1 MVSPQK
7 VAWDIVEAGLTSLLR
22 ALAVVLPA
30 LALLQVL
37 ANASDYRQPVV
48 AVLVW
53 LVVLGAGTWLVPRS
67 RAGRLTT
74 GETAAAIVIA
84 VTAVAAIGA
93 VHRADSDPGNVNLA
107 VLGTVWLLALV
118 VMSHSARVWI
128 PVALLVFAVEGALLF
143 HGQGLNRLS
152 LSQLGAAGYIIAAV
166 LIAFA
171 ALRPT
176 LDTHVTMA
184 VRQAALANRAAA
196 ERAAAAAIKQERR
209 GRLAVLEE
217 EALPLLRGIAD
228 GRLDPADAGVR
239 EQCARH
245 AAVLR
250 DVLTDGAPRG
260 ASGGGPGGTPGGELL
275 TALQPTLRAAGARGL
290 PVTVQLIGD
299 PGSPAAPI
307 ARAVLAAI
315 EAVLGA
321 LPPHQTRL
329 TVLAAGDDIELY
341 LIFSAPLRAT
351 PDLTGVGN
359 DVPAAAGWH
368 VALNVTETG
377 GGFLEVSWR
386 KDGAA

>member
-1 MVSPQK
+1 VVSPQK
-7 VAWDIVEAGLTSLLR
+7 AAWDTVEAGLTSLLR
-22 ALAVVLPA
+22 ALAVVLPS

-37 ANASDYRQPVV
+37 ANARDYRQPVV

-53 LVVLGAGTWLVPRS
+53 LAVLGAGTWLVPRS

-74 GETAAAIVIA
+74 GETAAAVAIA
-84 VTAVAAIGA
+84 VAAVAAIGA
-93 VHRADSDPGNVNLA
+93 VHRAHSDPGNVNLA

-128 PVALLVFAVEGALLF
+128 PVALLVFAVDGVLVF
-143 HGQGLNRLS
+143 RGQGLNALS
-152 LSQLGAAGYIIAAV
+152 VSKLGAAGYIIAAI

-184 VRQAALANRAAA
+184 VRQAALASRAAA
-196 ERAAAAAIKQERR
+196 ERAAAAAIRQERR

-217 EALPLLRGIAD
+217 EGLPLLRGIAD
-228 GRLDPADAGVR
+228 GTLDPADPGVR

-250 DVLTDGAPRG
+250 NALSDA
-260 ASGGGPGGTPGGELL
+260 APGGEVLA
-275 TALQPTLRAAGARGL
+275 ALQPTLRAAGARGL
-290 PVTVQLIGD
+290 PVTVQFIGE
-299 PGSPAAPI
+299 PGMPPPPVT
-307 ARAVLAAI
+307 RAVMATVD
-315 EAVLGA
+315 AVLGA
-321 LPPHQTRL
+321 LPPHQAAL
-329 TVLAAGDDIELY
+329 TVVAAGDDVELY
-341 LIFSAPLRAT
+341 LTFDEGLRSA
-351 PDLTGVGN
+351 PDLTRFGR
-359 DVPAAAGWH
+359 DVPAAARWH
-368 VALNVTETG
+368 ASLSVTETG

>member
-7 VAWDIVEAGLTSLLR
+7 AAWDTVEAGLTSLLR
-22 ALAVVLPA
+22 ALAVVLPS

-37 ANASDYRQPVV
+37 ADAHDYRQPVV

-53 LVVLGAGTWLVPRS
+53 LAVLGAGTWLVPRS
-67 RAGRLTT
+67 RAGGLTT
-74 GETAAAIVIA
+74 GETAAAIAIA
-84 VTAVAAIGA
+84 VAAVAAIGA
-93 VHRADSDPGNVNLA
+93 VHRPDSDPGHVNLA

-143 HGQGLNRLS
+143 YGQGLNRLS

-228 GRLDPADAGVR
+228 GTLDPADAGVR

-250 DVLTDGAPRG
+250 DVLTDGAPPG
-260 ASGGGPGGTPGGELL
+260 APGGVPGGELL
-275 TALQPTLRAAGARGL
+275 ATLQPTLRAAGARGL
-290 PVTVQLIGD
+290 PVTVQPIGD
-299 PGSPAAPI
+299 PGSPAPPI
-307 ARAVLAAI
+307 ARAVRAAI

-359 DVPAAAGWH
+359 DVPAAACWH
-368 VALNVTETG
+368 AALNVTETG

>member
-1 MVSPQK
+1 MVSPQQA
-7 VAWDIVEAGLTSLLR
+7 AWDTVEAGLTSLLR

-84 VTAVAAIGA
+84 VAAVAAIGA

-128 PVALLVFAVEGALLF
+128 PVALLVFAVDGVLVF
-143 HGQGLNRLS
+143 HGQGLTPLS
-152 LSQLGAAGYIIAAV
+152 FSKLAAAGYIIAAI

-184 VRQAALANRAAA
+184 VRQAALASRAAA

-228 GRLDPADAGVR
+228 GTLDPADPGVR

-250 DVLTDGAPRG
+250 NALSD
-260 ASGGGPGGTPGGELL
+260 GGPGGEVVA
-275 TALQPTLRAAGARGL
+275 ALQPALRAAGARGL

-299 PGSPAAPI
+299 PGMPPPPVIRALTATVD
-307 ARAVLAAI
+307 AVLA
-315 EAVLGA
+315 A
-321 LPPHQTRL
+321 LPPHQAAL
-329 TVLAAGDDIELY
+329 TVVAAGDDVELY
-341 LIFSAPLRAT
+341 LTFDEPMGSAPDLRRF
-351 PDLTGVGN
+351 GR
-359 DVPAAAGWH
+359 DVPAAARWH
-368 VALNVTETG
+368 ASLNVTGAE

>member
-7 VAWDIVEAGLTSLLR
+7 AAWDTVEAGLTSLLR
-22 ALAVVLPA
+22 ALAVVLPS

-37 ANASDYRQPVV
+37 ANARDYRQPVA

-53 LVVLGAGTWLVPRS
+53 LAVLGTGTWLVPRS
-67 RAGRLTT
+67 RAGRLST
-74 GETAAAIVIA
+74 GETAAVIA
-84 VTAVAAIGA
+84 IAVAAVAAIGV

-128 PVALLVFAVEGALLF
+128 PVALLVFAVEGAVVLRD
-143 HGQGLNRLS
+143 QGLNRLS
-152 LSQLGAAGYIIAAV
+152 LSQLGAAGYIIAAI

-184 VRQAALANRAAA
+184 VRQAALASRAAA
-196 ERAAAAAIKQERR
+196 ERAAAAAIRQERR

-228 GRLDPADAGVR
+228 GTLDPADSGVR

-250 DVLTDGAPRG
+250 DALTDGAP
-260 ASGGGPGGTPGGELL
+260 AGELVA
-275 TALQPTLRAAGARGL
+275 TLQPTLRAAVARGL

-299 PGSPAAPI
+299 PGNPAPPI
-307 ARAVLAAI
+307 ARAVRAAI
-315 EAVLGA
+315 DTVLGA
-321 LPPHQTRL
+321 LPPHEVVL
-329 TVLAAGDDIELY
+329 TVLAADDDIELY
-341 LIFSAPLRAT
+341 LIFSAPLVSM
-351 PDLTGVGN
+351 PDLMRVGN
-359 DVPAAAGWH
+359 DLPAAARWH
-368 VALNVTETG
+368 AALNVTETG
-377 GGFLEVSWR
+377 GGVLELSWR
-386 KDGAA
+386 KDDAA

>member
-1 MVSPQK
+1 MVSPQQA
-7 VAWDIVEAGLTSLLR
+7 AWDTVEAGLTSLLR
-22 ALAVVLPA
+22 ALALVLPA

-37 ANASDYRQPVV
+37 ADARDYRQPVV
-48 AVLVW
+48 AVLIW
-53 LVVLGAGTWLVPRS
+53 LAVLGAGSWLVPRS
-67 RAGRLTT
+67 RAGGLTT
-74 GETAAAIVIA
+74 GETAAAIAIA
-84 VTAVAAIGA
+84 AAAVAAIGA
-93 VHRADSDPGNVNLA
+93 VHRAHGDPGNVNLA

-128 PVALLVFAVEGALLF
+128 PVALLVFAVEGAVVF
-143 HGQGLNRLS
+143 REQGLNRLS
-152 LSQLGAAGYIIAAV
+152 MSQLGAAGYIIAAI

-184 VRQAALANRAAA
+184 VRQAALASRAAA

-228 GRLDPADAGVR
+228 GTLDPADPGVR

-250 DVLTDGAPRG
+250 DALTDGAPGG
-260 ASGGGPGGTPGGELL
+260 AVLAT
-275 TALQPTLRAAGARGL
+275 LQPTLRAAGARGL
-290 PVTVQLIGD
+290 PVTVQFIGD
-299 PGSPAAPI
+299 PGTPPPPV
-307 ARAVLAAI
+307 ARAVLATVD
-315 EAVLGA
+315 AVLRA
-321 LPPHQTRL
+321 LPPQQAVL

-341 LIFSAPLRAT
+341 LNFSVPLRAT
-351 PDLTGVGN
+351 PDLTRIGN
-359 DVPAAAGWH
+359 DVPAAARWQA
-368 VALNVTETG
+368 ALNMTETG
-377 GGFLEVSWR
+377 AGFLEISWR

>member
-1 MVSPQK
+1 MVSPQQA
-7 VAWDIVEAGLTSLLR
+7 AWDTVEAGLTSLLR
-22 ALAVVLPA
+22 ALALVLPA

-37 ANASDYRQPVV
+37 ADARDYRQPVV

-53 LVVLGAGTWLVPRS
+53 LAVLGAGSWLVPRS
-67 RAGRLTT
+67 RAGGLTT
-74 GETAAAIVIA
+74 GETAAAIAIA
-84 VTAVAAIGA
+84 AAAVAAIGA
-93 VHRADSDPGNVNLA
+93 VHRAHGDPGNVNLA

-128 PVALLVFAVEGALLF
+128 PVALLVFAVEGAMVF
-143 HGQGLNRLS
+143 REQGLNRLS
-152 LSQLGAAGYIIAAV
+152 MSQLGAAGYIIAAI

-228 GRLDPADAGVR
+228 GTLDPADPGVR

-250 DVLTDGAPRG
+250 DALTDGAP
-260 ASGGGPGGTPGGELL
+260 GGELL
-275 TALQPTLRAAGARGL
+275 ATLQPTLRAAGARGL
-290 PVTVQLIGD
+290 PVTVQVIGD
-299 PGSPAAPI
+299 PGTPSPPV
-307 ARAVLAAI
+307 ARAVLATVD
-315 EAVLGA
+315 AVLGA
-321 LPPHQTRL
+321 LPPHQAAL
-329 TVLAAGDDIELY
+329 TVLADGDDIELY

-351 PDLTGVGN
+351 PDLTRVGN
-359 DVPAAAGWH
+359 DLPAAASWQA
-368 VALNVTETG
+368 ALNVTETG
-377 GGFLEVSWR
+377 AGFLEISWR

>member
-7 VAWDIVEAGLTSLLR
+7 AAWDTVEAGLTSLLR
-22 ALAVVLPA
+22 ALAVVLPS

-37 ANASDYRQPVV
+37 ADTRHYRQPVV
-48 AVLVW
+48 AVMVW
-53 LVVLGAGTWLVPRS
+53 LAVLGAGTWLVPRS
-67 RAGRLTT
+67 RAGRLAT
-74 GETAAAIVIA
+74 GETAAAIAIA
-84 VTAVAAIGA
+84 VAAVAAIGA
-93 VHRADSDPGNVNLA
+93 VHRAHGDPGSVNLA

-118 VMSHSARVWI
+118 VMSHSARVWL
-128 PVALLVFAVEGALLF
+128 PVALLLFAVEGALVLRE
-143 HGQGLNRLS
+143 QGLNRLS
-152 LSQLGAAGYIIAAV
+152 VSQLGAAGYIIAAI

-184 VRQAALANRAAA
+184 VRQAALASRAAA

-228 GRLDPADAGVR
+228 GTLDPADSGVR

-250 DVLTDGAPRG
+250 DALTEGA
-260 ASGGGPGGTPGGELL
+260 PGGELVA
-275 TALQPTLRAAGARGL
+275 TLQPTLRAAGARGL
-290 PVTVQLIGD
+290 PVTVQLIGEAGT
-299 PGSPAAPI
+299 PPPLV
-307 ARAVLAAI
+307 ARAVLATVD
-315 EAVLGA
+315 AVLGA
-321 LPPHQTRL
+321 LPPHQAAL

-341 LIFSAPLRAT
+341 LTFDAPLRSA
-351 PDLTGVGN
+351 PDLTRLGRN
-359 DVPAAAGWH
+359 VPAAARWH
-368 VALNVTETG
+368 TALSVTETG
-377 GGFLEVSWR
+377 GGFLELSWR

>member
-1 MVSPQK
+1 MVSPQQA
-7 VAWDIVEAGLTSLLR
+7 AWDTVEAGLTSLLR
-22 ALAVVLPA
+22 ALALVLPC

-37 ANASDYRQPVV
+37 ADARDYRQPVV

-53 LVVLGAGTWLVPRS
+53 LAVLGAGSWLVPRS
-67 RAGRLTT
+67 RAGGLTT
-74 GETAAAIVIA
+74 GETAAAIAIA
-84 VTAVAAIGA
+84 AAAVAAIGT
-93 VHRADSDPGNVNLA
+93 VHRAHGDPGNVNLA

-128 PVALLVFAVEGALLF
+128 PVALLVFAVEGAVVF
-143 HGQGLNRLS
+143 REQGLNRLS
-152 LSQLGAAGYIIAAV
+152 MSQLGAAGYIIAAI

-228 GRLDPADAGVR
+228 GTLDPADPGVR

-250 DVLTDGAPRG
+250 DALTDGAP
-260 ASGGGPGGTPGGELL
+260 GGELL
-275 TALQPTLRAAGARGL
+275 ATLQPTLRAAGARGL
-290 PVTVQLIGD
+290 PVTVQVIGD
-299 PGSPAAPI
+299 PGTPPPPV
-307 ARAVLAAI
+307 ARAVLATVD
-315 EAVLGA
+315 AVLGA
-321 LPPHQTRL
+321 LPPHQAAL
-329 TVLAAGDDIELY
+329 TVLADGDDIELY

-351 PDLTGVGN
+351 PDLTRVGN
-359 DVPAAAGWH
+359 DVPAAARWQA
-368 VALNVTETG
+368 ALNVTETG
-377 GGFLEVSWR
+377 PGFLEISWR

>member
-1 MVSPQK
+1 VVTPQK
-7 VAWDIVEAGLTSLLR
+7 VAWDTVEAGLTSLLR
-22 ALAVVLPA
+22 ALAVVLPS

-37 ANASDYRQPVV
+37 ANARDYRQPVV

-53 LVVLGAGTWLVPRS
+53 LAVLGTGTWLVPRS
-67 RAGRLTT
+67 RAGCLTT
-74 GETAAAIVIA
+74 GETAAAIAIA
-84 VTAVAAIGA
+84 VAAVAAIGA
-93 VHRADSDPGNVNLA
+93 VHRANSDPGNVNLA
-107 VLGTVWLLALV
+107 ILGTVWLLALV
-118 VMSHSARVWI
+118 VMGHPARVWI
-128 PVALLVFAVEGALLF
+128 PVALLVFAVEAALLF
-143 HGQGLNRLS
+143 RAQGLNRLT

-184 VRQAALANRAAA
+184 VRQAALASRAAA

-228 GRLDPADAGVR
+228 GTLDPADLGVR

-250 DVLTDGAPRG
+250 DALTDGAP
-260 ASGGGPGGTPGGELL
+260 GGELV
-275 TALQPTLRAAGARGL
+275 ASLQPALRAAVARGL

-299 PGSPAAPI
+299 PGTPSRPV
-307 ARAVLAAI
+307 ARALLATVD
-315 EAVLGA
+315 AVLGA
-321 LPPHQTRL
+321 LPPHEAVL
-329 TVLAAGDDIELY
+329 TVLAAGEDVELY
-341 LIFSAPLRAT
+341 LTFSAPLGAA
-351 PDLTGVGN
+351 PDLARAGS
-359 DVPAAAGWH
+359 DVPAAADWH
-368 VALNVTETG
+368 ASLNVTETG

>member
-1 MVSPQK
+1 MVSPQQA
-7 VAWDIVEAGLTSLLR
+7 AWDTVEAGLTSLLR
-22 ALAVVLPA
+22 ALALVLPA

-37 ANASDYRQPVV
+37 ADARDYRQPVV

-74 GETAAAIVIA
+74 GETAAAIAIA
-84 VTAVAAIGA
+84 VAAVAAIGA

-128 PVALLVFAVEGALLF
+128 PVALLVFAVEAAVVF
-143 HGQGLNRLS
+143 REQGLNRLS
-152 LSQLGAAGYIIAAV
+152 MSQLGAAGYIIAAI

-228 GRLDPADAGVR
+228 GTLDPADPGVR

-250 DVLTDGAPRG
+250 DALTDGAP
-260 ASGGGPGGTPGGELL
+260 GGQLL
-275 TALQPTLRAAGARGL
+275 ATLQPTLRAAGARGL

-299 PGSPAAPI
+299 PGTPPPPVG
-307 ARAVLAAI
+307 RAVLATVD
-315 EAVLGA
+315 AVLGA
-321 LPPHQTRL
+321 LPPHQAVL
-329 TVLAAGDDIELY
+329 TVLADGDDVELY
-341 LIFSAPLRAT
+341 LNFSAPLRTT
-351 PDLTGVGN
+351 PDLTRAGN
-359 DVPAAAGWH
+359 DVPAGARWQA
-368 VALNVTETG
+368 ALNVTETG
-377 GGFLEVSWR
+377 AGFLEISWR

>member
-7 VAWDIVEAGLTSLLR
+7 AAWDTVEAGLTSLLR
-22 ALAVVLPA
+22 ALAVVLPS

-37 ANASDYRQPVV
+37 ADARDYRQPVV

-53 LVVLGAGTWLVPRS
+53 LAVLGAGTWLVPRS
-67 RAGRLTT
+67 RPGGLTT
-74 GETAAAIVIA
+74 GETAAAIAI
-84 VTAVAAIGA
+84 AVAAVAVIGA
-93 VHRADSDPGNVNLA
+93 VHRPDSDPGHVNLA

-118 VMSHSARVWI
+118 AMSHSARVWI

-228 GRLDPADAGVR
+228 GTLDPADAGVR

-250 DVLTDGAPRG
+250 NALTDGAPEGGPDG
-260 ASGGGPGGTPGGELL
+260 APGGGLVAT
-275 TALQPTLRAAGARGL
+275 LQPTLRAAGVRGL
-290 PVTVQLIGD
+290 PVTVQVIGD
-299 PGSPAAPI
+299 PGSPSPPI
-307 ARAVLAAI
+307 ARAVLAVI
-315 EAVLGA
+315 GAVLGA
-321 LPPHQTRL
+321 LPPHQARL

-341 LIFSAPLRAT
+341 LIFSAPMRTT
-351 PDLTGVGN
+351 PDLTRIGN
-359 DVPAAAGWH
+359 DVPAAACWH
-368 VALNVTETG
+368 AALNVTETG
-377 GGFLEVSWR
+377 EGFLEVSWR
-386 KDGAA
+386 KDDAA

>member
-1 MVSPQK
+1 MVSPQQA
-7 VAWDIVEAGLTSLLR
+7 AWDTVEAGLTSLLR
-22 ALAVVLPA
+22 ALALVLPA

-37 ANASDYRQPVV
+37 ADARDYRQPVV

-53 LVVLGAGTWLVPRS
+53 LAVLGAGSWLVPRS
-67 RAGRLTT
+67 RAGGLTT
-74 GETAAAIVIA
+74 GETAAAIAIA
-84 VTAVAAIGA
+84 VAAVAAIGA
-93 VHRADSDPGNVNLA
+93 VHRAHGNPGNVNLA

-128 PVALLVFAVEGALLF
+128 PVALLVFSVECAVVLLE
-143 HGQGLNRLS
+143 QGLNRLS
-152 LSQLGAAGYIIAAV
+152 MSQLGAAGYIIAAI

-228 GRLDPADAGVR
+228 GTLDPADPGVR

-250 DVLTDGAPRG
+250 DALTDGAP
-260 ASGGGPGGTPGGELL
+260 GGEVLA
-275 TALQPTLRAAGARGL
+275 TLQPTLRAAGARGL
-290 PVTVQLIGD
+290 PVTVQVIGN
-299 PGSPAAPI
+299 PGTPPPPV
-307 ARAVLAAI
+307 ARAVLATVD
-315 EAVLGA
+315 AVLSA
-321 LPPHQTRL
+321 LPPHQAAL
-329 TVLAAGDDIELY
+329 TVLADGDDIELY

-351 PDLTGVGN
+351 PDLTRVGN
-359 DVPAAAGWH
+359 DVPAAARWQA
-368 VALNVTETG
+368 ALNVTETG
-377 GGFLEVSWR
+377 AGFLEISWR

>member
-1 MVSPQK
+1 MVSPQQA
-7 VAWDIVEAGLTSLLR
+7 AWDTVEAGLTSLLR
-22 ALAVVLPA
+22 ALALVLPG

-37 ANASDYRQPVV
+37 ADARDYRQPVV
-48 AVLVW
+48 AVLIW
-53 LVVLGAGTWLVPRS
+53 LAVLGAGSWLVPRS
-67 RAGRLTT
+67 RAGGLTT
-74 GETAAAIVIA
+74 GETAAAIAIA
-84 VTAVAAIGA
+84 AAAVAAIGA
-93 VHRADSDPGNVNLA
+93 VHRAHGDPGNVNLA

-128 PVALLVFAVEGALLF
+128 PVALLVFAVEGAVVF
-143 HGQGLNRLS
+143 REQGLNRLS
-152 LSQLGAAGYIIAAV
+152 VSQLGAAGYIIAAI

-228 GRLDPADAGVR
+228 GTLDPADPGVR

-250 DVLTDGAPRG
+250 EALTDGAP
-260 ASGGGPGGTPGGELL
+260 GGEVLA
-275 TALQPTLRAAGARGL
+275 ALQPTLRAAGARGL
-290 PVTVQLIGD
+290 PVTVQFIGD
-299 PGSPAAPI
+299 PGSPPPAV
-307 ARAVLAAI
+307 ARALLATVD
-315 EAVLGA
+315 AVLRA
-321 LPPHQTRL
+321 LPPHQAVL
-329 TVLAAGDDIELY
+329 TVLAGGDDIELY
-341 LIFSAPLRAT
+341 LNFSVPLRAT
-351 PDLTGVGN
+351 PDLTRTGN
-359 DVPAAAGWH
+359 DVPAAARWQ
-368 VALNVTETG
+368 ADLNVTATG
-377 GGFLEVSWR
+377 AGFLEISWR

>member
-1 MVSPQK
+1 MVSPQQA
-7 VAWDIVEAGLTSLLR
+7 AWDTVEAGLTSLLR
-22 ALAVVLPA
+22 ALALVLPA

-37 ANASDYRQPVV
+37 ADARDYRQPVV

-53 LVVLGAGTWLVPRS
+53 LAVLGAGSWLVPRS
-67 RAGRLTT
+67 RAGGLTT
-74 GETAAAIVIA
+74 GETAAAIAIA
-84 VTAVAAIGA
+84 AAAVAAIGA
-93 VHRADSDPGNVNLA
+93 VHRAHGDPGNVNLA

-128 PVALLVFAVEGALLF
+128 PVALLVFAVEGAVVF
-143 HGQGLNRLS
+143 REQGLNRLS
-152 LSQLGAAGYIIAAV
+152 MSQLGAAGYIIAAI

-228 GRLDPADAGVR
+228 GTLDPADPGVR

-250 DVLTDGAPRG
+250 DALTDGAP
-260 ASGGGPGGTPGGELL
+260 GGELL
-275 TALQPTLRAAGARGL
+275 ATLQPTLRAAGARGL
-290 PVTVQLIGD
+290 PVTVQFIGD
-299 PGSPAAPI
+299 PGTPPPPV
-307 ARAVLAAI
+307 ARAVLATVD
-315 EAVLGA
+315 AVLGA
-321 LPPHQTRL
+321 LPPHQAVL
-329 TVLAAGDDIELY
+329 TVLADGDDIELY
-341 LIFSAPLRAT
+341 LNFSAPLRTT
-351 PDLTGVGN
+351 PDLTRVGN
-359 DVPAAAGWH
+359 DVPAAARWQA
-368 VALNVTETG
+368 ALNVTETG
-377 GGFLEVSWR
+377 AGFLEISWR

>member
-1 MVSPQK
+1 MVTPQK
-7 VAWDIVEAGLTSLLR
+7 AAWDTVEAGLTSLLR
-22 ALAVVLPA
+22 ALAVVLPS

-37 ANASDYRQPVV
+37 ANARDYRQPVV

-53 LVVLGAGTWLVPRS
+53 LAVLGAGTWLVPRS

-74 GETAAAIVIA
+74 GETAAAVAIA
-84 VTAVAAIGA
+84 VAAVAAIGA
-93 VHRADSDPGNVNLA
+93 VHRAHSDPGNVNLA

-143 HGQGLNRLS
+143 RGQGLNPLS
-152 LSQLGAAGYIIAAV
+152 VSKLGAAGYIIAAI

-176 LDTHVTMA
+176 LDTHVTLA
-184 VRQAALANRAAA
+184 VRQAALASRAAA

-217 EALPLLRGIAD
+217 EGLPLLRGIAD
-228 GRLDPADAGVR
+228 GTLDPADPGVR

-250 DVLTDGAPRG
+250 NALSDGAPG
-260 ASGGGPGGTPGGELL
+260 SEVVA
-275 TALQPTLRAAGARGL
+275 ALQPALRAAGARGL
-290 PVTVQLIGD
+290 AVTVQLIGD
-299 PGSPAAPI
+299 PGMPPPRV
-307 ARAVLAAI
+307 ARAVTTTVD
-315 EAVLGA
+315 AVLGA
-321 LPPHQTRL
+321 LPPHQAVL
-329 TVLAAGDDIELY
+329 TVLADGDDIELY

-351 PDLTGVGN
+351 PDLTRVGN
-359 DVPAAAGWH
+359 DVPAPARWQA
-368 VALNVTETG
+368 ALNVTETG
-377 GGFLEVSWR
+377 AGFLEISWR

>member
-7 VAWDIVEAGLTSLLR
+7 AAWDTVEAGLTSLLR
-22 ALAVVLPA
+22 ALAVVLPS

-37 ANASDYRQPVV
+37 ANARDYRQPVA

-53 LVVLGAGTWLVPRS
+53 LAVLGAGTWLVPRS
-67 RAGRLTT
+67 RAGRLST
-74 GETAAAIVIA
+74 GETAAVIA
-84 VTAVAAIGA
+84 IAVAAVAAIG
-93 VHRADSDPGNVNLA
+93 VLHRADSDPGNVNLA

-128 PVALLVFAVEGALLF
+128 PVALLVFAVEGVMVF
-143 HGQGLNRLS
+143 RDQGLNRLS
-152 LSQLGAAGYIIAAV
+152 LSQLGAAGYIIAAI

-184 VRQAALANRAAA
+184 VRQAALASRAAA
-196 ERAAAAAIKQERR
+196 ERAAAAAIRQERR

-228 GRLDPADAGVR
+228 GTLDPADSGVR

-250 DVLTDGAPRG
+250 DALTDGAPV
-260 ASGGGPGGTPGGELL
+260 GELMA
-275 TALQPTLRAAGARGL
+275 TLQPTLRAAVARGL

-299 PGSPAAPI
+299 PGNPAPPI
-307 ARAVLAAI
+307 ARAVRAAI
-315 EAVLGA
+315 DAVLGA
-321 LPPHQTRL
+321 LPPHQIVL
-329 TVLAAGDDIELY
+329 TLLAAGDDIELY
-341 LIFSAPLRAT
+341 LIFSAPLLAT
-351 PDLTGVGN
+351 PDLMRVGN
-359 DVPAAAGWH
+359 GLPAAARWH
-368 VALNVTETG
+368 AALNVTETG

-386 KDGAA
+386 KDDAA

>member
-1 MVSPQK
+1 MVSPQQA
-7 VAWDIVEAGLTSLLR
+7 AWDTVEAGLTSLLR
-22 ALAVVLPA
+22 ALALVLPV

-37 ANASDYRQPVV
+37 ADARDYRQPVV

-53 LVVLGAGTWLVPRS
+53 LAVLGAGSWLVPRS
-67 RAGRLTT
+67 RAGGLTT

-84 VTAVAAIGA
+84 AAAVAAIGA
-93 VHRADSDPGNVNLA
+93 VHRAHGDPGNVNLA

-128 PVALLVFAVEGALLF
+128 PVALLVFAVEGAVVF
-143 HGQGLNRLS
+143 REQGLNRLS
-152 LSQLGAAGYIIAAV
+152 MSQMGAAGYIIAAI

-228 GRLDPADAGVR
+228 GTLDPADPGVR

-250 DVLTDGAPRG
+250 DALTDGAP
-260 ASGGGPGGTPGGELL
+260 GGEVLA
-275 TALQPTLRAAGARGL
+275 TLQPTLRAAGARGL
-290 PVTVQLIGD
+290 PVTVQVIGD
-299 PGSPAAPI
+299 PGTPPPPV
-307 ARAVLAAI
+307 ARAVLATVD
-315 EAVLGA
+315 AVLSA
-321 LPPHQTRL
+321 LPPHQAAL

-341 LIFSAPLRAT
+341 LNFSAPLRAT
-351 PDLTGVGN
+351 PDLTRVGN
-359 DVPAAAGWH
+359 DVPAAARWQA
-368 VALNVTETG
+368 ALNVTETG
-377 GGFLEVSWR
+377 AGFLEISWR
-386 KDGAA
+386 KDGAV